1 MNGSNGSTNTNH
13 NGHNSH
19 PQQKRNGSKQNGK
32 TKHKSKGKSRGNS
45 RRGRGGKKGRNR
57 NNRNHHKNNHQ
68 QQSPKKQQQQQQ
80 QQQQQPSKEFQEGYQ
95 KLLQRAIETGLVRGP
110 DEKEPEE
117 NYDDM
122 EVEAQ
127 SASIRILTRWVGRR
141 LPDDKKVHAALMQLE
156 EEELEDSKQSPD
168 GDDDDDDDD
177 GDGRYPEDTPELEEA
192 VIQRCK
198 EKGKNIALNMKHHE
212 GDDKVIDILIAR
224 HFENLFKYIKHC
236 EDPHVLAN
244 APLLM
249 KQFVVYGK
257 MHGEDKP
264 WIKKL
269 ILRHSKKGIE
279 YLFKLFTHK
288 NLAVVH
294 NSVTCMAQLA
304 TLDDNLRSSIRAIGA
319 MKAMTQLHMQ
329 HRGTL
334 FRLRE

>member
-57 NNRNHHKNNHQ
+57 NNRNHHKNHH

-127 SASIRILTRWVGRR
+127 SSSIRILTRWVGRR
-141 LPDDKKVHAALMQLE
+141 LPDDKKVQAALNMIQSE
-156 EEELEDSKQSPD
+156 EEELEDSKQIP
-168 GDDDDDDDD
+168 
-177 GDGRYPEDTPELEEA
+177 
-192 VIQRCK
+192 
-198 EKGKNIALNMKHHE
+198 H
-212 GDDKVIDILIAR
+212 GDDKIIDILIAR
-224 HFENLFKYIKHC
+224 HFENLFKYIAHC

-257 MHGEDKP
+257 MHSEDKT

-294 NSVTCMAQLA
+294 NSVTCMGQLA